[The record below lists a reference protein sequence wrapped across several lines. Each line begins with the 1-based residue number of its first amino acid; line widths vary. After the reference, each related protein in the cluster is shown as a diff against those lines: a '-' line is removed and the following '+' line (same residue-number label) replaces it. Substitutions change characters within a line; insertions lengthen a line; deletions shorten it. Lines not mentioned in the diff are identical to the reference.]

1 MTLAMSAAS
10 SQDVA
15 QALRTMEA
23 ALASARPGDPQ
34 QYVPYLR
41 AAIAYWRLKEEGA
54 RLSGDAADELEA
66 VAQRITFENQFRE
79 VCGRSF
85 HTINDAI
92 TYEEVL
98 NLRIE

>member
-1 MTLAMSAAS
+1 MAVAMGTATNH
-10 SQDVA
+10 DLV
-15 QALRTMEA
+15 QALRTMEVA
-23 ALASARPGDPQ
+23 QTNANPGDPR

-41 AAIAYWRLKEEGA
+41 AAISYWRLKEENA
-54 RLSGDAADELEA
+54 RSSGDPATELDA
-66 VAQRITFENQFRE
+66 VAQRITLENQFRE

-98 NLRIE
+98 ILRVE